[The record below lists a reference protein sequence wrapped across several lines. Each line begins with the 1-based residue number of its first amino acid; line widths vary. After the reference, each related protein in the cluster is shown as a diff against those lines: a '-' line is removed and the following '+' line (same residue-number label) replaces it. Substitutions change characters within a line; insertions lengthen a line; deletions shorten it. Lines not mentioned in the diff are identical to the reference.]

1 MCSFKLPTRRVAC
14 YTHRMMPSPSQLD
27 SPRRAVIAGQLI
39 FMLLLLLLALRMV
52 ELQVTNVRELA
63 AASEENRFRRV
74 RLTPPRGE
82 IFDRHGQPLVV
93 NEPIFDIG
101 LLNSPS
107 SPPQGEELTRLSAL
121 LGLAEEELLTRFK
134 SGRSYPYEPA
144 ILLTTTSR
152 ELLTRVEEG
161 CYDRL
166 VIIPRS
172 QRRYLTRTVLA
183 HAFGY
188 LDEVRAEELS
198 PRYRLGELLG
208 RKGLEAFYEETLAG
222 IPGEELVEVDA
233 GERRMEVAGQR
244 VEPIAGNHLV
254 LGIDLTLQRRAE
266 EILAGRRGS
275 IAVMNVHTG
284 ELYALATSP
293 TYDPN
298 RLGDSAYWGELVTD
312 PEKPLLARVYQ
323 STYPPGSVFK
333 LVDATAGLLMGKVAP
348 DGKMDQSC
356 GGTFVYG
363 DTAFHCWGHIG
374 HGHLPLTEAIGWS
387 CNVYFYQLGL
397 RLGIEGIREYGEF
410 YGLNE
415 STGIDLPHERAGEL
429 PSIEKLE
436 ERWGQNWPRGQIC
449 NNAIG
454 QGSVLVSPLEMLS
467 MYAAIANG
475 GTLLSPRLVNRVM
488 RPDGRLL
495 EKIAPVVR
503 RELDLP
509 GWVRETLITGLR
521 NVLRRFG
528 ANPHDLCGKTGT
540 SENPHGEPHA
550 WFCAFAPSTE
560 PEVAIVIMIENGGF
574 GESYIKYAKELVG
587 YVLDNELTERPAVS
601 YLDFRR

>member
-1 MCSFKLPTRRVAC
+1 MPT
-14 YTHRMMPSPSQLD
+14 PSQLD
-27 SPRRAVIAGQLI
+27 SPRRRVLIGQLL
-39 FMLLLLLLALRMV
+39 FVLLLLLLALRMI
-52 ELQVTNVRELA
+52 ELQVSNARELA

-74 RLTPPRGE
+74 RLIPPRGE
-82 IFDRHGQPLVV
+82 IFDRHGQPIVV
-93 NEPIFDIG
+93 NEPVFDIG

-107 SPPQGEELTRLSAL
+107 SPPVDEELARLSAL
-121 LGLAEEELLTRFK
+121 LGLGEEELLARFE

-144 ILLTTTSR
+144 ILIQRASD
-152 ELLTRVEEG
+152 ELLTTVAESGFSE
-161 CYDRL
+161 L
-166 VIIPRS
+166 VILPRPE
-172 QRRYLTRTVLA
+172 RRYLTGTVLA

-188 LDEVRAEELS
+188 LDEVRGEELS
-198 PRYRLGELLG
+198 ARYRLGDLIG

-222 IPGEELVEVDA
+222 IPGVKLVEVDA
-233 GERRMEVAGQR
+233 GERRGGLTEEQL
-244 VEPIAGNHLV
+244 EPTPGNHLV

-266 EILAGRRGS
+266 EILDGRRGS
-275 IAVMNVHTG
+275 IAVMNVQTG

-312 PEKPLLARVYQ
+312 PAKPLLARVYQ

-333 LVDATAGLLMGKVAP
+333 LVDATAGLLTGKVTP
-348 DGKMDQSC
+348 DGRMDQSC

-415 STGIDLPHERAGEL
+415 VSGIDLPHERAGEL

-454 QGSVLVSPLEMLS
+454 QGSVLVNPLEMLS

-475 GTLLSPRLVNRVM
+475 GTLLSPRLVSRVM
-488 RPDGRLL
+488 APDGRLL
-495 EKIAPVVR
+495 EEPEPVVR

-528 ANPHDLCGKTGT
+528 ANPYGLCGKTGT

-601 YLDFRR
+601 YLDDWR